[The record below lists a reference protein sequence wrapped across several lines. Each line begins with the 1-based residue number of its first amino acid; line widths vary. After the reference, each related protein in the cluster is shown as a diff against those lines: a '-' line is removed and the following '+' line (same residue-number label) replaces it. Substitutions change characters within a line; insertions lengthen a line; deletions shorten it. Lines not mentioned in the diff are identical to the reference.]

1 MILGWGDKG
10 LRKAIFLLC
19 CLAVGEKDFS
29 ITNSKSLHLIII
41 IIFFS
46 SDFGDYTNY
55 TFVILLTK
63 TKRKAHQIG
72 SLKTNPGLYVDTTA
86 HNSHCVWIYISCS
99 TERSLPAEQNIHSV

>member
-1 MILGWGDKG
+1 MYDTWVIKDYGKRFPCSAVLLLVKKIFPSQTVNHYIL
-10 LRKAIFLLC
+10 LLSSFC
-19 CLAVGEKDFS
+19 
-29 ITNSKSLHLIII
+29 
-41 IIFFS
+41 FS

-72 SLKTNPGLYVDTTA
+72 SLKTNPGLYMDTTA